1 MTARARQAA
10 PTIICLAAV
19 LIGVASG
26 AAAQPFI
33 PAAGEGTVSV
43 AYHSIITNGQHN
55 TFGTQLNTPE
65 TNPDN
70 QREGTDGHVLL
81 WYVEYGLTDRI
92 AVHASLP
99 YMQTRYQGCCRH
111 DIGIKGQPSNLDD
124 GAFHGA
130 FQDFYFGTRFKL
142 FESSRLAVTP
152 FVEGIIPSH
161 QYESHAQSAA
171 GRDLRAL
178 IAGAAIG
185 GFADELLPGLHFQ
198 TRLSYAFVEKALDIR
213 PNRAAIDSALGYFV
227 TPRLGIQFL
236 QTFQYTYDG
245 IDWIPDAFG
254 MGLHNRRPLSI
265 EESDYPYWFNHDRLA
280 RSNALTLGAGATFA
294 LTERIGVFGTVAK
307 MAWGQNL
314 AAPRSVTVGLNWGFQ
329 TGRGRRTN
337 PSLRTPAPLH

>member
-10 PTIICLAAV
+10 PMIICLAAV
-19 LIGVASG
+19 LIAVASD

-55 TFGTQLNTPE
+55 TLGTQLNTPE
-65 TNPDN
+65 TNPDG
-70 QREGTDGHVLL
+70 QREGTDSHVLL

-99 YMQTRYQGCCRH
+99 FISTRYQGGAAH
-111 DIGIKGQPSNLDD
+111 AVGIKGQPSDLDN

-142 FESSRLAVTP
+142 FESPRLAVTP
-152 FVEGIIPSH
+152 FVEALVPSH
-161 QYESHAQSAA
+161 HYESLAQSAA

-198 TRLSYAFVEKALDIR
+198 TRLAYAFVEKAVGIR
-213 PNRAAIDSALGYFV
+213 PNRAAIDSAVGYFV
-227 TPRLGIQFL
+227 TPRFGIQFL

-254 MGLHNRRPLSI
+254 MGLHGRRPLSDDL
-265 EESDYPYWFNHDRLA
+265 SDYPYWFNHDRLA

-314 AAPRSVTVGLNWGFQ
+314 AAPRSVTVGLNWHFQ
-329 TGRGRRTN
+329 TGRAASRR
-337 PSLRTPAPLH
+337 PSNLD